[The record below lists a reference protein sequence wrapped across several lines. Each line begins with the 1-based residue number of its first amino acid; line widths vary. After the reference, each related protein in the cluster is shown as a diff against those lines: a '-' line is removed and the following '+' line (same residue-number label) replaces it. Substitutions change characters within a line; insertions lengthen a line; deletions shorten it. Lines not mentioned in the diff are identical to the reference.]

1 MFGAYFFL
9 SEDIVI
15 HTSIIYTF
23 YNFLSDFGGLFQ
35 AFVLAF
41 FYLIGKIIDDH
52 YILGKMIRAQYYVA
66 KHNAPKRFE
75 GEEIGI
81 DNV

>member
-15 HTSIIYTF
+15 HNSNAYTF
-23 YNFLSDFGGLFQ
+23 PDFLSDFGGLFQ

-41 FYLIGKIIDDH
+41 FYFIGKIIDDH
-52 YILGKMIRAQYYVA
+52 YILAKMIRS
-66 KHNAPKRFE
+66 
-75 GEEIGI
+75 
-81 DNV
+81 